1 MINYPLHTSKQ
12 QNGKK
17 DLKKLP
23 ILSKLQFHVLRDK
36 IFYEVVPYKDILFF
50 LTQVTKIGTWLGS
63 KSHEKKNYENSER
76 EAYEVND
83 GS

>member
-1 MINYPLHTSKQ
+1 MINYPLHTSKR

-50 LTQVTKIGTWLGS
+50 LTQVTKIGT
-63 KSHEKKNYENSER
+63 
-76 EAYEVND
+76 
-83 GS
+83 